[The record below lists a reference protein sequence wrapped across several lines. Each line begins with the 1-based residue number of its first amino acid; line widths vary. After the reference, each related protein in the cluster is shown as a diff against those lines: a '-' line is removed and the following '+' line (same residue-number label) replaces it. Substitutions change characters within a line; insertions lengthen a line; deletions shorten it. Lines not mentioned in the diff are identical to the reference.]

1 MAVLLGFLI
10 RSNCAPALTASILMA
25 QETSG
30 VALNYYLLM
39 RHRSP
44 HHWSVLTS
52 QICFTLCFYIW
63 RLLIGTYGT
72 YHYLY
77 YAGQHLPAEF
87 PDVAARAL
95 GIALVV
101 ASVLQWYWGLNILRR
116 VVRNTRRKAKKA

>member
-1 MAVLLGFLI
+1 
-10 RSNCAPALTASILMA
+10 MA

-44 HHWSVLTS
+44 HHWSVLPS
-52 QICFTLCFYIW
+52 QVCFTLCFYIW
-63 RLLIGTYGT
+63 RLIIGTYGT

-77 YAGQHLPAEF
+77 YAGEHLPGEF

-101 ASVLQWYWGLNILRR
+101 ASVLQWYWGLNILR
-116 VVRNTRRKAKKA
+116 VVFTKVTGKTPKPASAYFC